1 MKTCHRGLT
10 EKKCLEVITSKD
22 KSRRYPGRLLIIIK
36 PLCVPDE
43 SKRLWGI
50 GTYAQVKLVRF
61 VEVTAQL

>member
-1 MKTCHRGLT
+1 M
-10 EKKCLEVITSKD
+10 EVITSKD

-43 SKRLWGI
+43 SKCLWGI